1 MIVLIF
7 LILFFAIMIMMI
19 NEYVSHHHT
28 KTELEQIR
36 HELTAEYIKN
46 RHLQLDVNHYQRI
59 CNDKTETIKK
69 LYQENQDLQEKISKK

>member
-46 RHLQLDVNHYQRI
+46 RHLQLDVNHY
-59 CNDKTETIKK
+59 
-69 LYQENQDLQEKISKK
+69 